1 MARTKNR
8 KSAFTRLC
16 QTWMTWRHEIGDEAA
31 LTKLET
37 EYSEWSGIGELR
49 QWTENFRATESRHPE
64 DKRNAG

>member
-1 MARTKNR
+1 
-8 KSAFTRLC
+8 
-16 QTWMTWRHEIGDEAA
+16 MTWRHEIGDEAA